1 MNDRNLLWA
10 LDSTLFDTYPAITY
24 AVSKSLNEM
33 GCSIAL
39 NVIDGLVRQSIDH
52 CVETLCQRFKLDPEL
67 LHARFAE
74 SYRTI
79 NPAKQPPFPGVRE
92 VCEAIHTLHGLNVI
106 ITHRSVQSAQRLLI
120 THNFS
125 TLIDD
130 IFSVEQG
137 YPPKPDPSMLLVA
150 LEKHNLNPGE
160 TLLIGDRDIDIQAGQ
175 AANIRT
181 CLFGQAEL
189 TTPSDLQ
196 INAYGQLLEML
207 LHNKSI
213 LS

>member
-1 MNDRNLLWA
+1 MNIRNLLWD
-10 LDSTLFDTYPAITY
+10 LDGTFFDTYPAITY

-33 GCSIAL
+33 GRSIAL

-74 SYRTI
+74 SYQTI
-79 NPAKQPPFPGVRE
+79 DPANQPPFPGVWE
-92 VCEAIHTLHGLNVI
+92 VCEAIHAFHGLNVI
-106 ITHRSVQSAQRLLI
+106 VTHRSVQCAQRLI
-120 THNFS
+120 RAHNFS

-130 IFSVEQG
+130 IFSIEQG
-137 YPPKPDPSMLLVA
+137 YPRKPDPSMLLA
-150 LEKHNLNPGE
+150 TLEKHNLNPGE

-175 AANIRT
+175 AAGVRT
-181 CLFGQAEL
+181 CLFGQTEL
-189 TTPSDLQ
+189 TTSSDLQ

-207 LHNKSI
+207 TTQ
-213 LS
+213 